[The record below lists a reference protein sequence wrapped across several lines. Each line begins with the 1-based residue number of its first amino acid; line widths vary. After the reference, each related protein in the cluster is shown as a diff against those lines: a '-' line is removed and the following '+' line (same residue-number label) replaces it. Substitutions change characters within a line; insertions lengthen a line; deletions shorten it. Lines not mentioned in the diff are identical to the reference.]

1 MSAFGGKADMTLC
14 RNPLSRSLLG
24 AKRTCLFALHMT
36 QSGHGL
42 PKTDP
47 FRAPVRIVTI
57 ACLSLGGDDN
67 EATRLYQNCRLS
79 GRMATWGA
87 RATAGTYAARRRAH
101 EFRGKRSGS
110 AGAPDGI
117 PASTA
122 TVGLDE
128 RPQRADRHSLECRR
142 F

>member
-1 MSAFGGKADMTLC
+1 FRGKADMTVC
-14 RNPLSRSLLG
+14 GKSTALLHCI
-24 AKRTCLFALHMT
+24 CLLLT
-36 QSGHGL
+36 QSGHDL
-42 PKTDP
+42 PKTAP
-47 FRAPVRIVTI
+47 FRAPARIVTI

-87 RATAGTYAARRRAH
+87 RATAGTYAARGRAH
-101 EFRGKRSGS
+101 EFRGQRSGS

-122 TVGLDE
+122 AVGLDE
-128 RPQRADRHSLECRR
+128 RPQRADRHSLECGRSQR
-142 F
+142 Q